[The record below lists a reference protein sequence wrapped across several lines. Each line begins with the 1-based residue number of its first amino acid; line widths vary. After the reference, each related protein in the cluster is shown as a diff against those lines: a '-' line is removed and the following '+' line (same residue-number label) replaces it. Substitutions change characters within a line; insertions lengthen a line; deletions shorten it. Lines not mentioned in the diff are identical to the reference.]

1 MVDLVISLLPL
12 ALGIVASPLAIMALV
27 AVLLSDRARQNGLAY
42 FVGWTLAIIVVLAVS
57 LLLFALVGIDE
68 RSEPPMWTY
77 GVRLLLGV
85 LLALAAVVVYR
96 RGRARVIAMAKA
108 VTPTDVVEAAPQ
120 LPGWLHAVAS
130 FTPGRSGALGFG
142 IFALNPVDLSC
153 AVLAGLDIQL
163 AAVSAP
169 ATAAVAIVFVVVGA
183 APIAIPVFLVLAR
196 GERATPVLTRL
207 RGWIASHSTQLNAA
221 LLLFIAIVQLQ
232 KAISGLI
239 GS

>member
-1 MVDLVISLLPL
+1 MLDLVVSLLPL
-12 ALGIVASPLAIMALV
+12 ALGIVMSPLAIMALV
-27 AVLLSDRARQNGLAY
+27 AVLLSDRARQNGVSY
-42 FVGWTLAIIVVLAVS
+42 FAGWTLAIIAVVAVS
-57 LLLFALVGIDE
+57 LVLFTLAGIED
-68 RSEPPMWTY
+68 RSEPPVWTY

-96 RGRARVIAMAKA
+96 RGRARVLAMAEA
-108 VTPTDVVEAAPQ
+108 VTPSDVVEAAPQ

-130 FTPGRSGALGFG
+130 FTPGRSAVLGFG

-153 AVLAGLDIQL
+153 AVLAGLDIHL
-163 AAVSAP
+163 AALSAP
-169 ATAAVAIVFVVVGA
+169 ATATVSVAFVVVGA
-183 APIAIPVFLVLAR
+183 APIAIPVFLVLAK